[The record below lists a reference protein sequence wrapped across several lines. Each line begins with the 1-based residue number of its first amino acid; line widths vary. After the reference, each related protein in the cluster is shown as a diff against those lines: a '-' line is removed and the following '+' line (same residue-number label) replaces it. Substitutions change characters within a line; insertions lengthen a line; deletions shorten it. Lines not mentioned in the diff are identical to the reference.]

1 MSEGI
6 ALKARW
12 WNCLETKL
20 VLFQTKPKR
29 WNCQV
34 SHVLKTLNFLLL
46 LGNSKRFN
54 SVMLH
59 HLAWRYIHSWHFLKH
74 SGYYMKIYTIIIN
87 LVEHKNNNRCKQNVL
102 QYQKEKFCLIKL
114 KVTKQK
120 KLGVHLDFFVSIFIQ
135 IDIYLQ
141 SIFVFMKVYFSS
153 RKYSIGM
160 SHLQF
165 FPLLGSWS
173 TFRSTRNAGSTFIF
187 RLWSL

>member
-20 VLFQTKPKR
+20 VLFQTKTKC

-59 HLAWRYIHSWHFLKH
+59 YLAWRYIHSWRFLKP

-87 LVEHKNNNRCKQNVL
+87 LVEHKNNNQCKQNVL
-102 QYQKEKFCLIKL
+102 QYQKEKFCCIKL
-114 KVTKQK
+114 KVTKQVECPFR
-120 KLGVHLDFFVSIFIQ
+120 LFCFNIYSNWHIPAEHFCFHESIF
-135 IDIYLQ
+135 
-141 SIFVFMKVYFSS
+141 F
-153 RKYSIGM
+153 
-160 SHLQF
+160 
-165 FPLLGSWS
+165 
-173 TFRSTRNAGSTFIF
+173 
-187 RLWSL
+187 